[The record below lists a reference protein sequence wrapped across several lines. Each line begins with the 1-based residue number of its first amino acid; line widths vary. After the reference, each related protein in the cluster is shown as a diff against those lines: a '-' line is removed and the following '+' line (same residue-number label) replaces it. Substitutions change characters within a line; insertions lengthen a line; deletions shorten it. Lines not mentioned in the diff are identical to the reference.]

1 MTAVGIQAVAAIF
14 HTVFRI
20 TEIAAAPVPKC
31 IQRAVTE
38 KTVEIVR
45 VCTFMAGEIFAGS
58 ILKEI
63 VICHR

>member
-1 MTAVGIQAVAAIF
+1 MQTIGAVLHA
-14 HTVFRI
+14 VFRI
-20 TEIAAAPVPKC
+20 AEIAAAPVAQC